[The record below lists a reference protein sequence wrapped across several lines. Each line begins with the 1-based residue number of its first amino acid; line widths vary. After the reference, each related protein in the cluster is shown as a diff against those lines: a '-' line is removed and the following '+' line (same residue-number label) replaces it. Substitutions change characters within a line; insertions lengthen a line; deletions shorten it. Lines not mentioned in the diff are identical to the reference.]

1 MDTAVNNQGVYNFG
15 PFRLDPAERLL
26 LRDGDAVALTPKAF
40 DLLVYLAARPGHL
53 VEKQALMVALWPDAI
68 VEEANLASTVSALRK
83 ALDDDG
89 QQFIATVPTRG
100 YRFVAPVRI
109 ESPTRPDAASA
120 TDASAVRKVQW
131 GLIALFAVCS
141 VLIFM
146 AGWFIAGYVKRASPE
161 TLSVRLS
168 IEPAE
173 GIRGPE
179 VLFERWAGRNRPSRT
194 AIALSPDGR
203 RLVFAGVRGDK
214 YQLWVRPLDD
224 VATPL
229 AGTEDGAA
237 PFFSPDGRWVGFW
250 AKQALWKVPLSGGA
264 PE

>member
-120 TDASAVRKVQW
+120 TDASAVRKLQW

-141 VLIFM
+141 VLMFM

-203 RLVFAGVRGDK
+203 RLVLQAS
-214 YQLWVRPLDD
+214 
-224 VATPL
+224 VATSISSGFDRSTMLRHHLPAL
-229 AGTEDGAA
+229 KTAPRRSFRPTDDGSVSGRSRRSGKCRSAA
-237 PFFSPDGRWVGFW
+237 EHR
-250 AKQALWKVPLSGGA
+250 Q
-264 PE
+264 